1 MGSIG
6 FNWSDLNEL
15 RAQKSR
21 KILQDTDE
29 IKMVEEVSV
38 KRKTDRFGLIT
49 AVIVIAVVVLIFKF
63 T

>member
-38 KRKTDRFGLIT
+38 KRKTDWFGFIA
-49 AVIVIAVVVLIFKF
+49 AVVVIAVVVLILKL